1 MTASVKDVPE
11 NDKVLIKLGEKIPA
25 DGVIDDG
32 QSSVNEAIVRTREGD
47 LRSRATLLKTVL
59 AKLYGCLDNPDF
71 NPTVNAARRGDE
83 DKGYFLWHTEIV
95 PRLPRP
101 SSALLALIA
110 KLALG
115 DALGEGH
122 RLLMY
127 PLAFAGWLALWES
140 TVPIC
145 KP

>member
-11 NDKVLIKLGEKIPA
+11 NDKVLIKPGEKIPA

-83 DKGYFLWHTEIV
+83 DKGYFLWAHGNRAAPAPAFFGV
-95 PRLPRP
+95 AGADCQARPGGRSRRGP
-101 SSALLALIA
+101 SSPHVSPGFCRLACT
-110 KLALG
+110 LG
-115 DALGEGH
+115 IHCPYL
-122 RLLMY
+122 
-127 PLAFAGWLALWES
+127 
-140 TVPIC
+140 
-145 KP
+145 